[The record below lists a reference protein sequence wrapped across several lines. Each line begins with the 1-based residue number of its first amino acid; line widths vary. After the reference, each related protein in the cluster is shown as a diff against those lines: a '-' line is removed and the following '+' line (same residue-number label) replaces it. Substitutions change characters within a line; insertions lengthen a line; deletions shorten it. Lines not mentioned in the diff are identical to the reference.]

1 MLPQPNKK
9 LDAEQ
14 QAGSRAEWNILVRV
28 CTILELF
35 QSAEHRRPLPNEQAE
50 HFLLKRTALQVCC
63 HSSNTILELRKFS
76 GKSERVKS
84 NSFRPGAKAKIC
96 FKPTFRKSQNPLKT
110 AHSGNIV
117 PDRLTLK
124 LQSVERSLRIFL
136 EIQGFL
142 VKLDQV
148 VGGTLDQT
156 LTVGMQLDR
165 GLGGK
170 VGIIYFF
177 KE

>member
-1 MLPQPNKK
+1 M
-9 LDAEQ
+9 
-14 QAGSRAEWNILVRV
+14 
-28 CTILELF
+28 
-35 QSAEHRRPLPNEQAE
+35 QSADHYQNEQAE

-76 GKSERVKS
+76 GRSERVKS
-84 NSFRPGAKAKIC
+84 DIFRPGAKPKIC
-96 FKPTFRKSQNPLKT
+96 FKTNFRKSQNPLKV

-124 LQSVERSLRIFL
+124 LQRVERSLRFFL
-136 EIQGFL
+136 EFQGFL

-148 VGGTLDQT
+148 VRGTLDQT

-165 GLGGK
+165 GLGGN
-170 VGIIYFF
+170 VGTILF
-177 KE
+177 